1 MSNVLSL
8 KILTQHIISANH
20 DVNYNNM
27 IPICQI
33 FNDLNWN
40 LANTL
45 RLNFLLQKNIS
56 WFLKTHIINICLHIR
71 ALLQTWLKMKSIN
84 YWGHQNSWNKNSFM
98 ELNDSFC
105 MNVIVMLS
113 GCFITIIIIIL
124 FLFHNHYTDK
134 LHSWNYNCDYSILEL
149 HHLGWADFFST
160 TVQISSTSGHL
171 SLLLTV
177 TNKKKKKMLKKH
189 IYVKVLNWSQNFLNG
204 QYWEKAL
211 L

>member
-1 MSNVLSL
+1 MHVKHFIFKNTN
-8 KILTQHIISANH
+8 TQHIISANH
-20 DVNYNNM
+20 DVNYINM

-40 LANTL
+40 LANML

-56 WFLKTHIINICLHIR
+56 WFLKTRIINIRLHIR

-84 YWGHQNSWNKNSFM
+84 YWGHQNSWNKNSFI

-105 MNVIVMLS
+105 MNVIIMLS
-113 GCFITIIIIIL
+113 GCFIAIIIIIL

-149 HHLGWADFFST
+149 HYLRWADFFLQHFKL
-160 TVQISSTSGHL
+160 VAHL
-171 SLLLTV
+171 ATYL
-177 TNKKKKKMLKKH
+177 
-189 IYVKVLNWSQNFLNG
+189 F
-204 QYWEKAL
+204 A
-211 L
+211 